1 MEGKQRGRSAMMR
14 SGDEDGEN
22 NFGKNFAKCLK
33 YVSPSIALLITEEA
47 SGPATGTPRSDQ

>member
-1 MEGKQRGRSAMMR
+1 MMR